1 MIDLELWRAKAA
13 AIAAFASGPGIM
25 IDDDDERDARIASI
39 IVLIDI
45 EYESTTPSTAISQ
58 LRTRNLATVTDI
70 HTGEIHASNSKI
82 NWSEL
87 LASMR
92 KDPEKPVRLL
102 YDKHHTAVVT
112 AGKVNKSYE
121 GFSAFTER
129 RGDSGL
135 VIIEC
140 DAPN

>member
-1 MIDLELWRAKAA
+1 MIDTELLRAKAA

-25 IDDDDERDARIASI
+25 IDDDDERDARLTSI
-39 IVLIDI
+39 LVFI
-45 EYESTTPSTAISQ
+45 EIEFESTETPRLSS
-58 LRTRNLATVTDI
+58 LRSKQLATITDI
-70 HTGEIHASNSKI
+70 HAGEIHASNSKI

-87 LASMR
+87 RSSMR

-102 YDKHHTAVVT
+102 YDRYHTAVVT
-112 AGKVNKSYE
+112 AGKINKTYD
-121 GFSAFTER
+121 GFTAFTER

-140 DAPN
+140 E